1 MTLADDVIRARSD
14 FDSADLGE
22 FLSIVARVRDELRTS
37 HTRKYLG
44 EKIESARRAEPEKR
58 RLACKKLLPYLE
70 WYLADR

>member
-44 EKIESARRAEPEKR
+44 EKIESAHRAKPEKR
-58 RLACKKLLPYLE
+58 RLACKKLLPYLD
-70 WYLADR
+70 WYLADK